1 MIRHLQSWEEWFLLR
16 ADRHFPKCAP
26 YLRKYARVGRFI
38 ASGGTAAAVDLGLLY
53 ILTDSFG
60 LHYLL
65 SAALA
70 FVASFFVSFV
80 LQKFWTFEDESVD
93 RVHVQASLSFIIAT
107 INLGLN
113 TLLMYVFVDVV
124 DLWYMTA
131 QIIVGILLAFESFF
145 ILKFFI
151 FRKPRILAD
160 DKTADARG

>member
-1 MIRHLQSWEEWFLLR
+1 MIQHLQEWEEWFLLR

-26 YLRKYARVGRFI
+26 YLRRYARVWRFI
-38 ASGGTAAAVDLGLLY
+38 ASGGTSAVVDLGLLY
-53 ILTDSFG
+53 VFTERLG

-70 FVASFFVSFV
+70 FIAAFFVSFT
-80 LQKFWTFEDESVD
+80 LQKFWTFQDTTTD
-93 RVHVQASLSFIIAT
+93 TVHIQVSLSFTIAV

-113 TLLMYVFVDVV
+113 TVLMYFFVDVAG
-124 DLWYMTA
+124 LWYMTA

-151 FRKPRILAD
+151 FKKRA
-160 DKTADARG
+160 TEV